1 MTGGSVQIR
10 LFRRAVRAG
19 RSVEDACAESG
30 ITPGE
35 AKLIVA
41 EDAKFPPPPEAF
53 ELLGGKAVFVRREV
67 IGNATLYLGDC
78 LDVLEQL
85 ERADAVITDPPYCS
99 GARTSAGVSGRGGM
113 SRGQRWASAPI
124 ANDRMTVT
132 GFTWLIRHVAQASY
146 RLLPDGGSFLSFI
159 DWRQYPTLYAV
170 IESVNFRAQ
179 QMVVWDKSDM
189 ALGNG
194 FRNQHELV
202 LHAAKGVPTIHH
214 RGTAN
219 VLRCKR
225 ISSSDDHP
233 TEKPVG
239 IMSQL
244 IGVVTG
250 PGEMILDP
258 FMGSGTT
265 GVAALTS
272 GRHFIGIE
280 VDPTFFDIACR
291 RIEDAQ
297 RQGSLF
303 AA

>member
-1 MTGGSVQIR
+1 MSRVEHI
-10 LFRRAVRAG
+10 G
-19 RSVEDACAESG
+19 R
-30 ITPGE
+30 
-35 AKLIVA
+35 
-41 EDAKFPPPPEAF
+41 
-53 ELLGGKAVFVRREV
+53 
-67 IGNATLYLGDC
+67 ATLYLGDC
-78 LDVLEQL
+78 IEVLETV
-85 ERADAVITDPPYCS
+85 EAADAVITDPPYCS
-99 GARTSAGVSGRGGM
+99 GARTSAAISGRGGM
-113 SRGQRWASAPI
+113 SRGARWSAAPI

-146 RLLPDGGSFLSFI
+146 RILPEGGSFCSFI

-179 QMVVWDKSDM
+179 QLVVWDKQDM

-194 FRNQHELV
+194 FRNQHELL
-202 LHAAKGVPTIHH
+202 LHAAKGVPTVHD

-239 IMSQL
+239 IVDA
-244 IGVVTG
+244 IARVVTG
-250 PGEMILDP
+250 PGETVLDP

-265 GVAALTS
+265 GVSAVQME
-272 GRHFIGIE
+272 RNFIGIE
-280 VDPTFFDIACR
+280 IDPTFFDIACR

-303 AA
+303 AEVAA

>member
-1 MTGGSVQIR
+1 MR
-10 LFRRAVRAG
+10 
-19 RSVEDACAESG
+19 
-30 ITPGE
+30 
-35 AKLIVA
+35 K
-41 EDAKFPPPPEAF
+41 
-53 ELLGGKAVFVRREV
+53 EV
-67 IGNATLYLGDC
+67 IGRATLYLGDC
-78 LDVLEQL
+78 LDVLECI

-99 GARTSAGVSGRGGM
+99 GARTSAAISGRGGM
-113 SRGQRWASAPI
+113 SRGQRWAASPI

-179 QMVVWDKSDM
+179 QLVVWDKGDM

-194 FRNQHELV
+194 FRNQHELIV
-202 LHAAKGVPTIHH
+202 HAAKGVPTIYN

-239 IMSQL
+239 IVAPL
-244 IGVVTG
+244 IEVVTERG
-250 PGEMILDP
+250 QVVLDP

-265 GVAALTS
+265 GVAAVQA
-272 GRHFIGIE
+272 GRDFIGIE
-280 VDPTFFDIACR
+280 VDPVFFDIACK
-291 RIEDAQ
+291 RIDDAQ

-303 AA
+303 GEVA